1 MQTQVRVISGAN
13 STTLGTNEE
22 GSKVAESEGESGGL
36 SWSRLERASC
46 VLPIN
51 VIIQG
56 HPKSCLFEVF
66 QPSQG
71 TALVVHKLPS
81 RLMTSPFSGPMIC
94 VTLKDHLQR
103 SFQAWLRRCQALS
116 SSHSSLP
123 SEGSSDSSSSLSNS
137 VADLHLRPL
146 CSSSSKPIHPLP
158 KFLTGNHAFQVSVA
172 RLSKEATA
180 EEFQRGGRVWTNVGV
195 LSLQRPTLLAT
206 LPALFSQPTPLDCVT
221 LLRIAPEQAEMDSSF
236 DHFVRSHIQE
246 TASCSPEV
254 AGAVSSS
261 SSPLCGVQ

>member
-1 MQTQVRVISGAN
+1 MSVHGPTNQSSVTHSLSFIEGFRVNALLLMEGIS
-13 STTLGTNEE
+13 
-22 GSKVAESEGESGGL
+22 
-36 SWSRLERASC
+36 
-46 VLPIN
+46 VLPW
-51 VIIQG
+51 Q
-56 HPKSCLFEVF
+56 
-66 QPSQG
+66 
-71 TALVVHKLPS
+71 LPS

-180 EEFQRGGRVWTNVGV
+180 EVG
-195 LSLQRPTLLAT
+195 
-206 LPALFSQPTPLDCVT
+206 DW
-221 LLRIAPEQAEMDSSF
+221 
-236 DHFVRSHIQE
+236 
-246 TASCSPEV
+246 
-254 AGAVSSS
+254 
-261 SSPLCGVQ
+261 